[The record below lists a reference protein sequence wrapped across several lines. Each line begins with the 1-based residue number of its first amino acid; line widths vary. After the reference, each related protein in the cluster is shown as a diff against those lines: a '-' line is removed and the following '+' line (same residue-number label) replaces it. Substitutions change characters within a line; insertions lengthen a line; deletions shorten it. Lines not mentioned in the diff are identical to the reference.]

1 MTYALIGF
9 FSAAWFGQDTQ
20 GNILQ
25 VSSPHCTQSSAPS
38 FVRVSAEKTANILT

>member
-20 GNILQ
+20 GNILE
-25 VSSPHCTQSSAPS
+25 VPSPHCVQSSALS
-38 FVRVSAEKTANILT
+38 YVHVFAETAPYSQT